1 MGEIK
6 QFGNL
11 EPTIDELE
19 PDSSSGLEF
28 DVEELLQKI
37 DGKRKEIDAGNQKE
51 YDELVKTLEED
62 IEFVNGKLLCQAKDL
77 IRIYK
82 KIKENKLNIS
92 DLNWIE
98 CEKPGKIG
106 FMEFRNKTYR
116 TIYPAIVI
124 FEEKDG
130 VKKYIAIVED
140 KDELQFMNIGDSLD
154 NKLSGKFFNAF
165 GWVHN
170 LKFAKIN
177 DANFDKTYET
187 ISGYFM
193 FMRNFVNNFSKFRD
207 DYIRVIKEFLE

>member
-6 QFGNL
+6 PFDNR
-11 EPTIDELE
+11 ESMIDELE
-19 PDSSSGLEF
+19 SDSSSGLEF

-37 DGKRKEIDAGNQKE
+37 DDKRKEIDAGNQKE

-62 IEFVNGKLLCQAKDL
+62 IKFVNEKLLCQAKDL

-82 KIKENKLNIS
+82 KIEENRLNIS

-106 FMEFRNKTYR
+106 FMEFKNKTYG
-116 TIYPAIVI
+116 TIYPAIVV

-130 VKKYIAIVED
+130 VKKYIAIIED
-140 KDELQFMNIGDSLD
+140 KDELQFMNIWDSY
-154 NKLSGKFFNAF
+154 NKLSGRFFDAF

-170 LKFAKIN
+170 LKFAKIG

-187 ISGYFM
+187 ISWYFVS
-193 FMRNFVNNFSKFRD
+193 MRNFINNFSKFRD
-207 DYIRVIKEFLE
+207 GYIQVIKEFLE